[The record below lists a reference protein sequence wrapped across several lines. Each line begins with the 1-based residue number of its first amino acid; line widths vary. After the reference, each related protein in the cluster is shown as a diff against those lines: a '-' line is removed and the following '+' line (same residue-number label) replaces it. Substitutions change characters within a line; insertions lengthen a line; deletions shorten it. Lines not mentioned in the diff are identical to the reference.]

1 MNTINKVIRVTHNLL
16 SDETQTLKDLIGDPG
31 NNNKKILLHLKEP
44 SSKMK
49 PMH

>member
-16 SDETQTLKDLIGDPG
+16 SDETQALKDLIGGPG
-31 NNNKKILLHLKEP
+31 NNNNKILLHLKEP
-44 SSKMK
+44 SGKMK